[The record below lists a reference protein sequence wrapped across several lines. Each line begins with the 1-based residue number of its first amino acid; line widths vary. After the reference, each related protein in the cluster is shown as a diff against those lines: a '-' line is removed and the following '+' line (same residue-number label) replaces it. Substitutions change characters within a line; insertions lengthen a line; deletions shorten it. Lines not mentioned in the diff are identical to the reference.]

1 MILLM
6 YEPVPDHLQKLKSI
20 APQQDIVT
28 AHSEE
33 EAHRLIENA
42 EIVLGNRYFL
52 QSLPF
57 AGKLRW
63 MQSNSV
69 GVDLILKKKKSLL
82 DKNIILTCARGVYDA
97 ELAEHTITLLL
108 SLFRSIPILRD
119 EQNKVNWQRHR
130 LSTLHGSQCLIVG
143 WGSLGKKIAS
153 LIAALGGKVAGVRN
167 QPDDSQEG
175 ETVLYGSKNW
185 RQQLPFTDALIICL
199 PKTPETYHFIGKD
212 ELRSL
217 PASAFVVNIGRG
229 GTLDDMAL
237 LETIQS
243 GNLAGAA
250 LDVFEEEPLPASHPI
265 WKEPKI
271 FVSPHVGR
279 SFEGPVFRWQSLF
292 EQNLER
298 YLHGEELLNVVN
310 YQKGY

>member
-6 YEPVPDHLQKLKSI
+6 YEPVPDHLQSLKNI
-20 APQQDIVT
+20 APQHEIVM

-33 EAHRLIENA
+33 EAQRLIENA

-57 AGKLRW
+57 ARKLRW

-69 GVDLILKKKKSLL
+69 GVDLILKAKQSLI
-82 DKNIILTCARGVYDA
+82 DKNITLTCARGVYDA
-97 ELAEHTITLLL
+97 ELAEHTIALLL
-108 SLFRSIPILRD
+108 SLFRSLPSLRD
-119 EQNKVNWQRHR
+119 EQNEGSWQRHR
-130 LSTLHGSQCLIVG
+130 LSTLHGSSCLILG

-153 LIAALGGKVAGVRN
+153 YIKALGGKVAGVRN
-167 QPDDSQEG
+167 QPDDSLEG
-175 ETVLYGSKNW
+175 ETMLFGSSNW
-185 RQQLPFTDALIICL
+185 RNQLPLTDALIICL
-199 PKTPETYHFIGKD
+199 PKTPETYHFIGKN
-212 ELRSL
+212 ELRAL
-217 PASAFVVNIGRG
+217 PSSAFVVNIGRG

-237 LETIQS
+237 LEMVQS
-243 GNLAGAA
+243 GNVAGAA
-250 LDVFEEEPLPASHPI
+250 LDVFEQEPLPAGHPI

-279 SFEGPVFRWQSLF
+279 SLEGPVFRWQSLF

-298 YLHGEELLNVVN
+298 YLRGEALLNVVN

>member
-20 APQQDIVT
+20 APQHDIVT

-33 EAHRLIENA
+33 EAQRLIADA

-57 AGKLRW
+57 ARKLRW

-69 GVDLILKKKKSLL
+69 GVDLILKEKQSLI
-82 DKNIILTCARGVYDA
+82 DKNIALTCARGVYDA
-97 ELAEHTITLLL
+97 ELAEHTIALLL
-108 SLFRSIPILRD
+108 SLFRSLPTLRD
-119 EQNKVNWQRHR
+119 EQNEGTWQRHR
-130 LSTLHGSQCLIVG
+130 LSTLNGSSCLIVG

-153 LIAALGGKVAGVRN
+153 YITALGGKVAGVKN

-175 ETVLYGSKNW
+175 ETMLFGSSNW
-185 RQQLPFTDALIICL
+185 RNQLPLIDALIICL

-212 ELRSL
+212 ELRAL
-217 PASAFVVNIGRG
+217 PPSAFVVNIGRG

-237 LETIQS
+237 LEMVQS
-243 GNLAGAA
+243 GNVAGAA
-250 LDVFEEEPLPASHPI
+250 LDVFEQEPLPADHPI

-279 SFEGPVFRWQSLF
+279 SLEGPVFRWQLLF

-298 YLHGEELLNVVN
+298 YLRGEALLNVVN

>member
-20 APQQDIVT
+20 APDHEIVT
-28 AHSEE
+28 AFSEE
-33 EAHRLIENA
+33 EAQRLIENA

-57 AGKLRW
+57 AKKLSW

-69 GVDLILKKKKSLL
+69 GVDLILKEKQSLVDKS
-82 DKNIILTCARGVYDA
+82 IILTCARGVYDA
-97 ELAEHTITLLL
+97 ELAEHTIALLL
-108 SLFRSIPILRD
+108 SLFRSIPVLRD
-119 EQNKVNWQRHR
+119 EQNKGIWQRHR

-143 WGSLGKKIAS
+143 WGSLGQKIAS
-153 LIAALGGKVAGVRN
+153 LITALGGKVAGVRN
-167 QPDDSQEG
+167 QPDDSKEG
-175 ETVLYGSKNW
+175 EMMLYGSKNW
-185 RQQLPFTDALIICL
+185 RQQLPLTDALIICL
-199 PKTPETYHFIGKD
+199 PKTPETYHFIGKE
-212 ELRSL
+212 ELRAL
-217 PASAFVVNIGRG
+217 PTSAFVVNIGRG

-237 LETIQS
+237 LEAIQG

-250 LDVFEEEPLPASHPI
+250 LDVFEEEPLPATHPI
-265 WKEPKI
+265 WKESKI

-279 SFEGPVFRWQSLF
+279 SLEGPDFRWQPLF

-298 YLHGEELLNVVN
+298 YLRGEALLNVVN